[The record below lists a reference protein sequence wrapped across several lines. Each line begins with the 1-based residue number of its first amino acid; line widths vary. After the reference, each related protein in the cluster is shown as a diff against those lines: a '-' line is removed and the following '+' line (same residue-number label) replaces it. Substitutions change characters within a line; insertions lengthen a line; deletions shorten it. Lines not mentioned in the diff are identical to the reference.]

1 MAQPW
6 QDTPQTLPA
15 SHLLDFPSSSSD
27 DVALLARLIYLLQ
40 QVLIPVS
47 PAESFRANLRHDL
60 MVAAYERQAP
70 AVKRPRRRL
79 TNPWAWLAA
88 GIASTVSVVVG
99 IVTYVIWHRIRTVA
113 S

>member
-6 QDTPQTLPA
+6 QDTPQSPPA
-15 SHLLDFPSSSSD
+15 SHLLDLPSGSSD

-40 QVLIPVS
+40 QVLTPVS
-47 PAESFRANLRHDL
+47 PTEPFRAKLRHDL
-60 MVAAYERQAP
+60 LVAAHERQAL
-70 AVKRPRRRL
+70 AAKQPRRQL